1 MLSGIRARLLVTFLV
16 ASVLP
21 LTLGGM
27 VFYALVNQT
36 ITSET
41 FQKVGF
47 ARNAKSGEISQYLTH
62 ARKQAEDLAQ
72 SSNVRYS
79 VGQFY
84 GFSYAIRQLAETPR
98 AAGALLRDIFEVNQ
112 SSPESLGIGTNDRLL
127 SEALE
132 YANIYRRFHAGFL
145 GFLNDSPFDN
155 LYLVDRHGQVVYAAH
170 ADAYLG
176 RHLEGAA
183 AGLENANA
191 ALLDHDGSAP
201 MLQDFTRDAVTG
213 EFSAYLAVPVILHSR
228 TRGAL
233 ILRMPPT
240 GIQSLL
246 DGSEIPLTVLSA
258 QRAVIAASGPIS
270 ATTIGHAVALP
281 AEMATPSSVAILDSG
296 LSGSPALTAWGRLN
310 SPNPLWLVVAE
321 APSDQAFFN
330 SRRLGIAL
338 LIIGAGTIAVLA
350 VLVFLFSKSLTRPIQ
365 RLAEAASA
373 VAEGSLNE
381 NLPEYEH
388 PVEYARLSRAVSGMR
403 KGLRDQVDQI
413 RDKNET
419 LQQNLRQIEEKNVKL
434 EEADRMKDRFL
445 ANTSHELRT
454 PLNGIIGILETLE
467 TGVMGDLH
475 PAQKSQLRL
484 ITSSARRLSRLVDDL
499 LDIYRI
505 REGRMRLDLQPLN
518 VGHALR
524 NVIQLVQPL
533 MPKGRNTDKV
543 EVQLNLPSDL
553 PAVLA
558 DPVRYEQIL
567 FNLMSNAAKYGGGND
582 IEIFARHDGGTFIV
596 GVKDQGPGIATD
608 SMDRIFH
615 PLEQLTPG
623 SLGQQQGT
631 GLGLTIARNLAVMMD
646 GTIEV
651 TSELGKGSIFEIH
664 LPVSDLPAP
673 TAPEDFPSLELPE
686 DPVVPLRTMDDTKA
700 SDDDAPVV
708 LCVDDEPINLQVLQN
723 VLHPQG
729 YRVIKA
735 SSGPEAL
742 RSVATA
748 RPDLIVLDVMMPG
761 MNGLDVARNLRRRYG
776 LHDLPIL
783 LLTARGRSSDMIAGF
798 DAGAND
804 YVVKPF
810 VRDELLSR
818 IRTLLQASRAQ
829 RSSEE
834 NLELHE
840 EVERRIQIEDAL
852 RLSQRRMTQLL
863 NALDEGLVCVNARDV
878 VTYANGS
885 AEQILG
891 HPVMSNQTFL
901 ADLLPQDQHRQI
913 SLIEA
918 DDDPQQ
924 LKLTLR
930 GTEYTTSVFA
940 MMPEAGGGKALLLSR
955 ASNAHGEAFVQ
966 SLRDVV
972 DTSLPSLIAPEGP
985 GAQSNPVRDP
995 YRDTIVDLMTSSLD
1009 LWSDLT
1015 GKGKIE
1021 FADTSG
1027 IWRVNLDKTSLQTRT
1042 LDKYL
1047 LADTL
1052 PTNPRWRDVVKTVNF
1067 IQTTSKSEPLTD
1079 DLKTRLAHLASQLE
1093 LFRDMGVQ
1101 RGLADF
1107 SS

>member
-1 MLSGIRARLLVTFLV
+1 MLGGIRARLLVTFLL

-21 LTLGGM
+21 MTLGGM

-47 ARNAKSGEISQYLTH
+47 ARNAKTGEISQYLTH
-62 ARKQAEDLAQ
+62 ARKQAEDLAK

-98 AAGALLRDIFEVNQ
+98 EGGELLRDIFGVSHSN
-112 SSPESLGIGTNDRLL
+112 PESLGVGTNDRLL
-127 SEALE
+127 REALE

-145 GFLNDSPFDN
+145 SFLQDSPFDN
-155 LYLVDRHGQVVYAAH
+155 LYLVDRYGQIVYAAH

-183 AGLENANA
+183 AGMESAHT
-191 ALLDHDGSAP
+191 ALRDHDGP
-201 MLQDFTRDAVTG
+201 TPIVQDFARDAVTG
-213 EFSAYLAVPVILHSR
+213 EFSAYLAVPVVLHSH

-246 DGSEIPLTVLSA
+246 EGSETPLTVLSA
-258 QRAVIAASGPIS
+258 QGAVIAASDPTTVTSIGKSAPLPI
-270 ATTIGHAVALP
+270 
-281 AEMATPSSVAILDSG
+281 EMATPSSVAILDTG
-296 LSGSPALTAWGRLN
+296 LSGSPALTAWGRL
-310 SPNPLWLVVAE
+310 SPPNPPWLVVAE
-321 APSDQAFFN
+321 ASSDQAFFN

-338 LIIGAGTIAVLA
+338 LVIGAGTIVVLA
-350 VLVFLFSKSLTRPIQ
+350 TLVFLFSKSLTRPIQ

-381 NLPEYEH
+381 NLPEYDH

-403 KGLRDQVDQI
+403 KGLRDQLDQI
-413 RDKNET
+413 RDKNDI
-419 LQQNLRQIEEKNVKL
+419 LQKNQRQIEEKNVKL

-467 TGVMGDLH
+467 TGVMGDMH

-505 REGRMRLDLQPLN
+505 REGRMSLDLQPLN
-518 VGHALR
+518 VGHALS
-524 NVIQLVQPL
+524 NVVQLVHPL
-533 MPKGRNTDKV
+533 MPKGRNSDKV
-543 EVQLNLPSDL
+543 EIHLDLPAYL

-567 FNLMSNAAKYGGGND
+567 FNLMSNAAKYGGGED
-582 IEIFARHDGGTFIV
+582 INVSARVEDGALIV
-596 GVKDQGPGIATD
+596 AVKDQGPGIAPN

-623 SLGQQQGT
+623 SHGQQHGT

-646 GTIEV
+646 GSIEV
-651 TSELGKGSIFEIH
+651 TSELGKGSTFELH
-664 LPVSDLPAP
+664 LPTSDLPAP
-673 TAPEDFPSLELPE
+673 TAPEGFPSLELPE
-686 DPVVPLRTMDDTKA
+686 DPVVPLRTVDDSID
-700 SDDDAPVV
+700 SDGDAPVV

-735 SSGPEAL
+735 SSGSAAL

-748 RPDLIVLDVMMPG
+748 QPDLIVLDVMMPG
-761 MNGLDVARNLRRRYG
+761 MSGLDVARNLRRRYG
-776 LHDLPIL
+776 LHDLPII

-810 VRDELLSR
+810 VKDELLSR
-818 IRTLLQASRAQ
+818 IRTLLQASRAH

-834 NLELHE
+834 NLELRE
-840 EVERRIQIEDAL
+840 EIERRIQIEDAL

-863 NALDEGLVCVNARDV
+863 NTLEEGLICVNARDV
-878 VTYANGS
+878 ITYANGC
-885 AEQILG
+885 AVHILD
-891 HPVMSNQTFL
+891 HPVRPNQTTL
-901 ADLLPQDQHRQI
+901 SEILPQDLHRQI
-913 SLIEA
+913 SAFDA

-924 LKLTLR
+924 LKLTLG
-930 GTEYTTSVFA
+930 GTDYTTSVFA
-940 MMPEAGGGKALLLSR
+940 MMPEAGGGKAILLSP
-955 ASNAHGEAFVQ
+955 ANNEHGEAFVQ

-985 GAQSNPVRDP
+985 GAQLNPIQDP
-995 YRDTIVDLMTSSLD
+995 YRDTIVDLMTRSLD

-1021 FADTSG
+1021 FAETSG

-1067 IQTTSKSEPLTD
+1067 IQTISENEPLTE
-1079 DLKTRLAHLASQLE
+1079 DLKARLAQLSNQLE
-1093 LFRDMGVQ
+1093 LFREMGVQ
-1101 RGLADF
+1101 RGLPDF

>member
-62 ARKQAEDLAQ
+62 ARKQAEDMAQ

-84 GFSYAIRQLAETPR
+84 GFSYAIQQLAETSR
-98 AAGALLRDIFEVNQ
+98 DAGALLRDIFEVGR
-112 SSPESLGIGTNDRLL
+112 SGPETLGVGTNDRLL
-127 SEALE
+127 REALE
-132 YANIYRRFHAGFL
+132 YANIHRRFHAGFL
-145 GFLNDSPFDN
+145 SYLNDSPFDN
-155 LYLVDRHGQVVYAAH
+155 LYLVDRYGQVVYAAH
-170 ADAYLG
+170 PDSYLG

-183 AGLENANA
+183 AGMENAHA
-191 ALLDHDGSAP
+191 ALLVHDGSTTIV
-201 MLQDFTRDAVTG
+201 QDFTRDAVTG

-228 TRGAL
+228 PRGAL

-246 DGSEIPLTVLSA
+246 EGSETPLTVLSA
-258 QRAVIAASGPIS
+258 QGAVIAASDPGG
-270 ATTIGHAVALP
+270 TIANGRPMPLP
-281 AEMATPSSVAILDSG
+281 VEMATPSSVAILESG

-310 SPNPLWLVVAE
+310 APNPPWLVVAE

-330 SRRLGIAL
+330 SRRLGVAL
-338 LIIGAGTIAVLA
+338 LIIGAGTVAVLA
-350 VLVFLFSKSLTRPIQ
+350 VLVFLFSKSLTLPIQ
-365 RLAEAASA
+365 RMAEAASA

-381 NLPEYEH
+381 NLPEYEK

-403 KGLRDQVDQI
+403 KGLRDQLDQI

-454 PLNGIIGILETLE
+454 PLNGIIGILETLD
-467 TGVMGDLH
+467 TGVMGELH

-518 VGHALR
+518 VGHALN
-524 NVIQLVQPL
+524 NVVQLVQPL

-543 EVQLNLPSDL
+543 EVHLDLPTDL

-567 FNLMSNAAKYGGGND
+567 FNLLSNAAKYGGGSD
-582 IEIFARHDGGTFIV
+582 IEISARVEDGALIV
-596 GVKDQGPGIATD
+596 SVKDQGPGIAPD

-623 SLGQQQGT
+623 GHGQQQGT

-646 GTIEV
+646 GSIEV
-651 TSELGKGSIFEIH
+651 TSDLGKGSTFKIH
-664 LPVSDLPAP
+664 LPASDLPAP
-673 TAPEDFPSLELPE
+673 TAPEDFPSLALPE
-686 DPVVPLRTMDDTKA
+686 DPVAPLRAVDETSE
-700 SDDDAPVV
+700 SDGDAPVV

-723 VLHPQG
+723 VLQPQG
-729 YRVIKA
+729 YRVITAA
-735 SSGPEAL
+735 SGSAAL

-748 RPDLIVLDVMMPG
+748 QPDLIVLDVMMPG

-776 LHDLPIL
+776 LHDLPII

-810 VRDELLSR
+810 VKDELLSR
-818 IRTLLQASRAQ
+818 IRTLLQASRAH

-834 NLELHE
+834 NLELRE
-840 EVERRIQIEDAL
+840 EIERRMQIEDAL
-852 RLSQRRMTQLL
+852 RLSQRRMAQLL
-863 NALDEGLVCVNARDV
+863 NTLDEGLICVNARDV
-878 VTYANGS
+878 VTYANGC
-885 AEQILG
+885 AVHILD
-891 HPVMSNQTFL
+891 HPVQPNQTTL
-901 ADLLPQDQHRQI
+901 TDILPLDLHRQI
-913 SLIEA
+913 SAIEA

-924 LKLTLR
+924 IKLTLN

-940 MMPEAGGGKALLLSR
+940 MMPEAGGGKAILLSP
-955 ASNAHGEAFVQ
+955 SNNEHGEAFVQ

-972 DTSLPSLIAPEGP
+972 DTSLPSLIAPEAP
-985 GAQSNPVRDP
+985 GMLQSPVRDS
-995 YRDTIVDLMTSSLD
+995 YRDTIVDLVTSSLD

-1021 FADTSG
+1021 FAETSG

-1047 LADTL
+1047 MVDTL

-1067 IQTTSKSEPLTD
+1067 IQTTSESEPLTD
-1079 DLKTRLAHLASQLE
+1079 DLRDRLAHLANQLD
-1093 LFRDMGVQ
+1093 LFREMGVQ
-1101 RGLADF
+1101 RGLPDIG
-1107 SS
+1107 S